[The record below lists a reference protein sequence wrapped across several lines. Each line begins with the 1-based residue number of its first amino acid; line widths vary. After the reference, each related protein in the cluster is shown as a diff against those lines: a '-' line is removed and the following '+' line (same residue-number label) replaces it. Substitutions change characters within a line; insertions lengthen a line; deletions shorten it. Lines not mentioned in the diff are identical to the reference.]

1 MIRFLRKIFK
11 KKHKNNNKE
20 FKYIEKDTMCDK
32 CNFFEECDGFLF
44 EVTTLLDDRQ
54 HFIKSCDNCK
64 KIIYEN
70 YWKDVQ

>member
-1 MIRFLRKIFK
+1 
-11 KKHKNNNKE
+11 
-20 FKYIEKDTMCDK
+20 MCDK

-54 HFIKSCDNCK
+54 HFIKNCKNCK
-64 KIIYEN
+64 KIRYEN